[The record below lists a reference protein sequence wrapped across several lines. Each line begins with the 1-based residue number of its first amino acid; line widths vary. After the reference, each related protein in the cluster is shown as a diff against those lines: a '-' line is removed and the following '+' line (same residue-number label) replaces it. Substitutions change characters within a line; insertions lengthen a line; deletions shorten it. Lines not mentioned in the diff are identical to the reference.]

1 MPVLHKKTVF
11 LTIVLLLVIS
21 LHAFAEETVAIA
33 TPKHIIADYVFKV
46 DGKSKIFM
54 LERFIVPPNGDPP
67 FDSLEKMDGALKQK
81 QTKLFNMRVFEKI
94 DYSYEII
101 EATDTEIRYKV
112 TFHVDD
118 AFTFLPIP
126 YPKYDSNFGFRIGLK
141 MWDKNLFGLFG
152 DFYGVIH
159 ATQID
164 SSWSDWKWYSE
175 MELKNLTLGSSTINL
190 DGTFKGEQ
198 HDGEFTP
205 NSYEMGI
212 DWKNIKLVGSTLSLN
227 GRVDTTFSG
236 GIPSLF
242 DYEGRFTWS
251 GIPVFGT
258 TLNLSGFYSAE
269 RRGEVESGVDY
280 LASMNWK
287 LLTLGKMTTSFL
299 ASYDEAHTLTTSL
312 RFAGIPIGTS
322 RLTLEPVV
330 VQKVEE
336 EIWDFTDV
344 KLLTTY
350 EPLKINGEP
359 YRLNLNF
366 IKPLATPKFQVTSRL
381 TLLGQK
387 VFDWPI
393 SLWLTTDNTYNYET
407 DELVENGY
415 GVGISSS
422 KALPFSSRYAF
433 SYGVSFLQNSTDHLN
448 ETFVYSTTQALSF
461 GEVNWKNNFRKGI
474 KGSVNINA
482 KYADI
487 EDQEDLYQNLTYGVS
502 GDISTFLLFGRRFGI
517 SSRINGS
524 YAHLPTWAWTDLDS
538 DKRHFPQYLPDE
550 LLSTTSQIRGILNDT
565 IDDAIGEG
573 DYRKIGAVMNLDAT
587 LMFIKFDGF
596 AEGFMSAF
604 MDIGVFSHS
613 SSTANDLSWNDV
625 KVFKTIGVEGYGIL
639 DKFRSYPIRG
649 SLGVNLDHLIEHLA
663 GDRGFADIEYE
674 LMIGMGLHY

>member
-1 MPVLHKKTVF
+1 MPVLHKKIVF
-11 LTIVLLLVIS
+11 LTIVLLLVVS

-33 TPKHIIADYVFKV
+33 TPKHIIADYAFDV

-67 FDSLEKMDGALKQK
+67 FDSLEKMDEALKQK
-81 QTKLFNMRVFEKI
+81 QTKLFNMRVFEEI
-94 DYSYEII
+94 AYSYEII
-101 EATDTEIRYKV
+101 EATDTDIRYKV

-126 YPKYDSNFGFRIGLK
+126 YPKYDSNYGFRIGLK

-152 DFYGVIH
+152 DFYGVVH

-164 SSWSDWKWYSE
+164 SSWEDWKWYSN
-175 MELKNLTLGSSTINL
+175 MELKGLTLGPSSIDL
-190 DGTFKGEQ
+190 DAQLKGVQ
-198 HDGEFTP
+198 HGSEFSP
-205 NSYEMGI
+205 EYYELGI
-212 DWKNIKLVGSTLSLN
+212 DWKNIKLFGSTLSLN
-227 GRVDTTFSG
+227 GNLDTTYSSGNPYLYDYDGKFS
-236 GIPSLF
+236 
-242 DYEGRFTWS
+242 WS

-258 TLNLSGFYSAE
+258 TLNLSGFYAAE
-269 RRGEVESGVDY
+269 KNNEVISGVDY

-299 ASYDEAHTLTTSL
+299 ASYDEVHTLTTSL

-448 ETFVYSTTQALSF
+448 ETFVYSTIQALSF

-474 KGSVNINA
+474 KGSLNLNA
-482 KYADI
+482 KYADTK
-487 EDQEDLYQNLTYGVS
+487 DQEDQYQNLTYGVY
-502 GDISTFLLFGRRFGI
+502 GDISTFLLFGKRFGI
-517 SSRINGS
+517 SSRVTGS
-524 YAHLPTWAWTDLDS
+524 YAHLPMWAWNDLDT
-538 DKRHFPQYLPDE
+538 KQFPQYIPNIN
-550 LLSTTSQIRGILNDT
+550 LSPPEQIRGILDNS
-565 IDDAIGEG
+565 IQDAIGTG
-573 DYRKIGAVMNLDAT
+573 DNHKIGAVMNLDAT

-604 MDIGVFSHS
+604 MDIGVFSPS

-625 KVFKTIGVEGYGIL
+625 TVFKTIGVEGYGIL